1 MPDWKPQIRRRLA
14 GLHLS
19 PTRENAIVE
28 ELAQRLDD
36 CYTELLASGAPEAE
50 AERQTRSELSESE
63 LLAQELRR
71 VERQFAPEPIVFG
84 TNRRTNMIADLWQDL
99 RFGVRMLTKQPG
111 FTLIAVLTLALGIG
125 ANTAIF
131 SVVYALLLRPLPYAE
146 AERLVQLSEKA
157 RDGSRRDVAYPNF
170 NDWRARAQSF
180 AGMASVRSQS
190 FSLTG
195 VDQPV
200 QLRGRTVNWNFFQLL
215 GVQPQLGRT
224 FVDADDKYGATRTVL
239 LSHGM
244 WQDHFG
250 GAADVLGK
258 KLLLDAEPYEVIG
271 VLPPGFEYFRADNLY
286 VPIGLFLRPESA
298 LAGRGNRMG
307 LYPVA
312 RLKPGVT
319 LAQANA
325 EMAGIAAQLER
336 EYPDANSGR
345 SAQAEALPE
354 VMSESIRQSLWVL
367 LGAVGFILLIACV
380 NVANLLFVRA
390 AERQKEIAVRL
401 ALGAG
406 RVRILRQLLSESL
419 LIALLGG
426 VVGLR
431 LGQWMLNGLL
441 ALAPENIPQL
451 SRVGLNGF
459 VLLFT
464 LGVALLTSVLSG
476 LLPALHTTRADLQ
489 TVLKEG
495 GRATVGAAREGTRR
509 ALLVVE
515 VSLALALLVG
525 AGLLVR
531 SMYKLLHVDPGFN
544 ADNLL
549 TMFVSL
555 PRTNYNAERLRVFYD
570 ECLSRVGALPGV
582 RSAAM
587 TVSMP
592 IVGSQW
598 NTYFHAADKPE
609 PPAGQSPQAA
619 YVVVSAN
626 YFATMGIRLVKGRVF
641 TATDTEHSALV
652 TVINESLARRIWP
665 GEDPLGKRL
674 KWGTNLCEVVGVVAD
689 VKLNGVE
696 QKSPMEFY
704 APLAQE
710 PMGGLGLVVRTAGD
724 PLAAAAS
731 IERAI
736 HSLDKDLP
744 VSRIQTMDQ
753 LLGNALAQR
762 RLMLTLLLS
771 FAALALVLASVGI
784 YGVISYS
791 VKQRTHELGI
801 RMALGAQA
809 GDVLKLIL
817 AQGLK
822 LTLVGIVIGLLAALA
837 LTKWMESL
845 LFGVSATDP
854 LTFVLIP
861 LLLAAVALLAC
872 WMPARRATKVDPM
885 AALRSE

>member
-1 MPDWKPQIRRRLA
+1 MRLIYLRQLRGWLVRLFGMFNRNRRE
-14 GLHLS
+14 
-19 PTRENAIVE
+19 REFAE
-28 ELAQRLDD
+28 EL
-36 CYTELLASGAPEAE
+36 ESHLAMHIEDNLRAGFSPEE
-50 AERQTRSELSESE
+50 A
-63 LLAQELRR
+63 RR
-71 VERQFAPEPIVFG
+71 VALIKLGGVTLTQERYREQRGLPMLE
-84 TNRRTNMIADLWQDL
+84 TLWQDL
-99 RFGVRMLTKQPG
+99 RFGARMLKKNLG
-111 FTLIAVLTLALGIG
+111 FTLIAVVTLGLGIG

-146 AERLVQLSEKA
+146 SERLVQLSEK
-157 RDGSRRDVAYPNF
+157 SRTEGRLDVSYPNF
-170 NDWRARAQSF
+170 DDWRARAQSF
-180 AGMASVRSQS
+180 AGMASVRVQS

-244 WQDHFG
+244 WKDRFG
-250 GAADVLGK
+250 GATDVLVK
-258 KLLLDAEPYEVIG
+258 KLLLDGEPYEVIG
-271 VLPPGFEYFRADNLY
+271 VLPPGFEYFRVDDLY
-286 VPIGLFLRPESA
+286 VPIGLFLRPESS

-307 LYPVA
+307 LSAVG

-336 EYPDANSGR
+336 AYPDANSGR
-345 SAQAEALPE
+345 SAQAEALQE
-354 VMSESIRQSLWVL
+354 VMSESVRQTLWVL
-367 LGAVGFILLIACV
+367 LGAVGLILLIACV

-401 ALGAG
+401 ALGA
-406 RVRILRQLLSESL
+406 RTLRIVRQLLSESL

-426 VVGLR
+426 VFGLL

-441 ALAPENIPQL
+441 AVAPENIPQL
-451 SRVGLNGF
+451 GRVRLNGF

-476 LLPALHTTRADLQ
+476 LLPALHAIRPDLQ

-495 GRATVGAAREGTRR
+495 GRSTAGAARERTRK

-515 VSLALALLVG
+515 VSLALVLLVG

-544 ADNLL
+544 PDNLL
-549 TMFVSL
+549 TMRVST
-555 PRTNYNAERLRVFYD
+555 PRVNYNAQHLRVFYD
-570 ECLSRVGALPGV
+570 ESLARVGALPGV
-582 RSAAM
+582 RSAAL
-587 TVSMP
+587 TLSTP

-598 NTYFHAADKPE
+598 NTFFYAADKPE
-609 PPAGQSPQAA
+609 PPAGQAPEAA
-619 YVVVSAN
+619 YTPVSAN
-626 YFATMGIRLVKGRVF
+626 YFETMGIRVVKGRVF
-641 TATDTEHSALV
+641 NTTDTENSAPV

-674 KWGTNLCEVVGVVAD
+674 KRGAIVREVVGVVAD
-689 VKLNGVE
+689 IKLNGVE
-696 QKSPMEFY
+696 NAAPMEFY
-704 APLAQE
+704 APLVQE
-710 PMGGLGLVVRTAGD
+710 PMGGVGLMVRTAGD

-736 HSLDKDLP
+736 HSVDKDLP
-744 VSRIQTMDQ
+744 VFRVRTMDQ

-762 RLMLTLLLS
+762 RLTLTLLLS
-771 FAALALVLASVGI
+771 FAVLALLLASIGI

-791 VKQRTHELGI
+791 VRQRTHELGI

-822 LTLVGIVIGLLAALA
+822 LVLLGIGIGLLAASAMARLIE
-837 LTKWMESL
+837 TL
-845 LFGVSATDP
+845 LFNVRPIDP
-854 LTFVLIP
+854 LTFTVIALVLTF
-861 LLLAAVALLAC
+861 VALVAC
-872 WMPARRATKVDPM
+872 YIPARRATKVDPLI
-885 AALRSE
+885 ALRHE